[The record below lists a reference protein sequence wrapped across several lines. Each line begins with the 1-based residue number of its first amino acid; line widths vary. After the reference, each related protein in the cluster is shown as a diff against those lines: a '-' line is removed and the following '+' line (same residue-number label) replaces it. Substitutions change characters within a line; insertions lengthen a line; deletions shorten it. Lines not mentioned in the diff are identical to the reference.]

1 MELDHLI
8 DILDQVHQRTQR
20 LAEQKVN
27 QSLTF
32 RNWLYGYYLREH
44 EYAGEHRSAYGDE
57 QLDVI
62 AKNLSTKGVKGMS
75 RSALYRFMQFYDYYP
90 HLFEAL
96 AQRLQWNP
104 EDQKEIVAT
113 LSRQLKSAEN
123 QGGEKVAI
131 LSRLSHQEDLPQVKP
146 DLLISR
152 LNFSHFL
159 ELIKVEEPLKRHYY
173 EVSAIKENWS
183 VRELR
188 RAINTMMYER
198 SGLSSAPKLPE
209 TKGNQDLP
217 EPPAKI
223 LRSPLI
229 LEFLDIPEKAEYSE
243 SDLEQAIINDLQS
256 FLMEL
261 GRGFCFEA
269 RQKRITFDN
278 KHYYIDLVFYHRI
291 LKCHVLIDLK
301 LGEFSHADAGQM
313 NLYLNYYKENEK
325 EEDDNPPI
333 GIVLCAQKN
342 DALVHYATGGMSKEL
357 FVGKYMLA
365 LPSEKELREL
375 IRQETEKL
383 NLQ

>member
-8 DILDQVHQRTQR
+8 GILEQVHQRTQR

-44 EYAGEHRSAYGDE
+44 EYAGEQRSSYGEE
-57 QLDVI
+57 QLDSI
-62 AKNLSTKGVKGMS
+62 AKHLSDKGVKGMS

-113 LSRQLKSAEN
+113 LSRQLKSTED
-123 QGGEKVAI
+123 QRDEKVAT
-131 LSRLSHQEDLPQVKP
+131 LSRKSDQPDLLQVKP

-173 EVSAIKENWS
+173 EISTIKENWS

-188 RAINTMMYER
+188 RAISTMMYER
-198 SGLSSAPKLPE
+198 SGLSATPSLPE
-209 TKGNQDLP
+209 TKDKDLP

-229 LEFLDIPEKAEYSE
+229 LEFLDMPEKA
-243 SDLEQAIINDLQS
+243 
-256 FLMEL
+256 
-261 GRGFCFEA
+261 
-269 RQKRITFDN
+269 
-278 KHYYIDLVFYHRI
+278 
-291 LKCHVLIDLK
+291 
-301 LGEFSHADAGQM
+301 
-313 NLYLNYYKENEK
+313 
-325 EEDDNPPI
+325 
-333 GIVLCAQKN
+333 
-342 DALVHYATGGMSKEL
+342 
-357 FVGKYMLA
+357 
-365 LPSEKELREL
+365 
-375 IRQETEKL
+375 
-383 NLQ
+383 